1 MNYLWRIRITNQN
14 WSYVPA
20 CASSVGNR
28 GAVSQNTGC
37 VAALHKH
44 HHHLGQQRN
53 FLVSKN
59 CTIISPPP
67 TAMLYLQH
75 GITFTGTIPPWIS
88 PQVDT
93 LTWLTTQ
100 VTTNPAKHL
109 ISLETP
115 VLVALNI
122 LSSSSSSTNF
132 MIFSIFSHFPISRK
146 HYANSGFLKG
156 FLKKVSKKIPIKFET
171 RYIRPLCLIDTLVQ
185 IIHRKSSKLLL
196 PFYVIDLH

>member
-1 MNYLWRIRITNQN
+1 MNYVLVKNKKQN

-20 CASSVGNR
+20 CASGVGKR
-28 GAVSQNTGC
+28 AAVSQNTGC
-37 VAALHKH
+37 VAALHN

-88 PQVDT
+88 PPGGHSHVT
-93 LTWLTTQ
+93 HYTQ
-100 VTTNPAKHL
+100 VTTNPAQHL

-115 VLVALNI
+115 VLVVLVALNI
-122 LSSSSSSTNF
+122 LSSSTNF
-132 MIFSIFSHFPISRK
+132 MIFFIFSIFVSHFPISRK
-146 HYANSGFLKG
+146 H
-156 FLKKVSKKIPIKFET
+156 
-171 RYIRPLCLIDTLVQ
+171 
-185 IIHRKSSKLLL
+185 
-196 PFYVIDLH
+196 